1 MNREMI
7 LGQIHPDMACAIA
20 LGILEDTRVT
30 VNLEA
35 ITVHDTQMRPIG
47 TVRNWLSDD
56 DPLDLA
62 THEYLQ
68 ARRQAAMT
76 DPLPR
81 QGAWAAASSQKNRE
95 DALER
100 AKRARDRGN
109 SLLAE
114 RGVLA
119 HARRS
124 GLKLIGVG

>member
-20 LGILEDTRVT
+20 LGILEDCRII

-35 ITVHDTQMRPIG
+35 ITVHDGQMRPLG
-47 TVRNWLSDD
+47 TTRNWLSDS
-56 DPLDLA
+56 DPLDVV
-62 THEYLQ
+62 TREYLLS
-68 ARRQAAMT
+68 RRQASMT

-81 QGAWAAASSQKNRE
+81 QGSWAAASSQKTRE
-95 DALER
+95 ESLER

-119 HARRS
+119 YARRS
-124 GLKLIGVG
+124 GLKLIGVD